1 MMSGDL
7 RRCLGLVAEVVRKQF
22 FGLVRIARANHMKQL
37 LMKEGVVNVSDVPAP
52 GVQPGTILVAVDHS
66 CISVGTEISGLKS
79 GGEPLWKRAQRSP
92 EKVRA
97 VVSLAKEQGLKEVY
111 GKVSRKL
118 DTAIAIGY
126 SLSGTV
132 VDVDDQVSEFV
143 KGDRVACAGAQCAHH
158 AEVVCIPKNLAVKV
172 PIDVGMAEASTVT
185 LGAIALQAVRRCS
198 PTLGE
203 TVVVLGL
210 GVLGQILVQLLKAN
224 GVTVVAIDLD
234 SRRITLAKECGA
246 DFAILPSESDPK
258 LIVDS
263 LTDGHGA
270 DAVIIA
276 AATTSNEVISSAFN
290 LCRKK
295 ARVVLLGDVGLDIQ
309 REDIYVKELDFLVS
323 TSYGPGRY
331 DAVYEEDGHDYPLA
345 FVRWTEKRN
354 MGQYLSL
361 IEQGKVVL
369 DSLITSTSPLSD
381 APSVYEKLKQND
393 HGLIALL
400 SYSGKEN
407 SRALARFT
415 VAKTWKSHKN
425 GRLRVGIVGASGFAK
440 SVHLPNLVK
449 LQDKFEVRG
458 IMSRSGHNA
467 METARQFDAQ
477 YATTDYDEMLG
488 DADCEA
494 IIIATRHNLHAG
506 QVLKALVAGKHVLVE
521 KPLALNLDELRSI
534 EEFYQTNPEGPLLLT
549 GFNRRFSPHA
559 KVAKQVVEARN
570 SPFILNYRMNAGYL
584 PQDHWVHGE
593 EGGGRNIGEA
603 CHIYDFF
610 TYLAESECVAVQ
622 AMAINPASSY
632 YSRNDNFI
640 ATIGFSDGSIATL
653 TYTSLGSSSRPKE
666 QFDLYVDG
674 KIASMND
681 YKSTIVTGHP
691 KMGVAN
697 KFASKGQYE
706 ELVAFGHAI
715 RTGGDWP
722 NPFWQQKQ
730 ASKIAIQVENLVSQ
744 GL

>member
-1 MMSGDL
+1 
-7 RRCLGLVAEVVRKQF
+7 
-22 FGLVRIARANHMKQL
+22 MKQL
-37 LMKEGVVNVSDVPAP
+37 LMKKGVVDVADVPAP
-52 GVQPGTILVAVDHS
+52 GVQPGSILVVVDHS

-92 EKVRA
+92 EQVRA
-97 VVSLAKEQGLKEVY
+97 AVSLAKEQGLKQVY
-111 GKVSRKL
+111 KKVSKKL
-118 DTAIAIGY
+118 DTALAFGY

-132 VDVDDQVSEFV
+132 VDVGDQVSEFV

-172 PIDVGMAEASTVT
+172 PSNVGMAEASTVT
-185 LGAIALQAVRRCS
+185 LGAIALQAVRRCR

-210 GVLGQILVQLLKAN
+210 GILGQILAQLLKAN
-224 GVTVVAIDLD
+224 GVTVIAVDLD
-234 SRRITLAKECGA
+234 GRRIELAKKCGA
-246 DFAILPSESDPK
+246 DFAILPTESDPK
-258 LIVDS
+258 SIVDG
-263 LTDGHGA
+263 LTEGHGA

-276 AATTSNEVISSAFN
+276 AATTSDEVVSNAFN

-331 DAVYEEDGHDYPLA
+331 DPIYEESGHDYPLA
-345 FVRWTEKRN
+345 YVRWTEKRN
-354 MGQYLSL
+354 MSQYLSL

-369 DSLITSTSPLSD
+369 DSLITSTTPLIE
-381 APSVYEKLKQND
+381 AARIYEKLKQSGD
-393 HGLIALL
+393 GLIALL
-400 SYSGKEN
+400 TYSGKEN
-407 SRALARFT
+407 SEILARVT
-415 VAKTWKSHKN
+415 VPRLRKLHKN
-425 GRLRVGIVGASGFAK
+425 ERIGIGIVGASGFAK
-440 SVHLPNLVK
+440 LVHLPNLVELK
-449 LQDKFEVRG
+449 NKFEVRG

-467 METARQFDAQ
+467 LETARQFDAQ

-488 DADCEA
+488 DVGCDA

-506 QVLKALVAGKHVLVE
+506 LVIQALVAGKHVLVE
-521 KPLALNLDELRSI
+521 KPLAINLDELGSI
-534 EEFYQTNPEGPLLLT
+534 EEFYQANPEGPLLMT
-549 GFNRRFSPHA
+549 GFNRRFSSHA
-559 KVAKQVVEARN
+559 RVAKELVQARR
-570 SPFILNYRMNAGYL
+570 SPFILNYRMNAGYI

-632 YSRNDNFI
+632 YSRNDNFV

-653 TYTSLGSSSRPKE
+653 TYTALGNSSRPKE
-666 QFDLYVDG
+666 EFDLYVDG
-674 KIASMND
+674 QIASMND
-681 YKSTIVTGHP
+681 YKSTIVTGRP
-691 KMGVAN
+691 RMGVAT
-697 KFASKGQYE
+697 KYASKGQYE
-706 ELVAFGHAI
+706 ELVAFGNAI

-730 ASKIAIQVENLVSQ
+730 ASKIAIQVETLISQ
-744 GL
+744 GLQQDDD